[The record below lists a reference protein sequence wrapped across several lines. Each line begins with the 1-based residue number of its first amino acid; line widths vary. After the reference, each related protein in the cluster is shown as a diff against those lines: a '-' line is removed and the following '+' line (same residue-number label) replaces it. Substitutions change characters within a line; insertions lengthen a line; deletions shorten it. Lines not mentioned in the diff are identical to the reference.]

1 MNIAQQAVREP
12 PACTVFTVKVD
23 GQVHRCALSQ
33 EALYMLSQRMDP
45 RLDRIDAYILLKRRV
60 AHAASA
66 CLRNGAALPPVL
78 QACHVAAHVCCA

>member
-1 MNIAQQAVREP
+1 MSIAQHAVRES
-12 PACTVFTVKVD
+12 PACTVFTVRVD

-60 AHAASA
+60 ASAASA
-66 CLRNGAALPPVL
+66 CLREGDALPPVL
-78 QACHVAAHVCCA
+78 QACHVAAHA

>member
-1 MNIAQQAVREP
+1 MNVTQQEARES
-12 PACTVFTVKVD
+12 PACAVFTVRVD

-60 AHAASA
+60 ARAASA
-66 CLRNGAALPPVL
+66 CLRNDATLPAVL
-78 QACHVAAHVCCA
+78 QACHVAAHA

>member
-1 MNIAQQAVREP
+1 MNVIQQEVRES

-60 AHAASA
+60 ACAARA
-66 CLRNGAALPPVL
+66 CLRSDVALPPVL
-78 QACHVAAHVCCA
+78 QACHVADHG

>member
-1 MNIAQQAVREP
+1 MNVAQQEVRES

-45 RLDRIDAYILLKRRV
+45 RLDRIDAYIVLKRRV
-60 AHAASA
+60 ACAASA
-66 CLRNGAALPPVL
+66 CLRNDAALPPVL
-78 QACHVAAHVCCA
+78 QACHVAAHV